1 MDKIIGLLQR
11 RVWIAP
17 LIALILLI
25 VGLVIGLVIGW
36 MTVDFKPSTD
46 DVVSAANALVITNNP
61 ALAKRTLR
69 GLSNDELSAM
79 LNKLIAASATDI
91 EANRYKALA
100 TALNVPVK
108 GNAVGTPVPSTAGT
122 VAPAGTRAPSGTTTP
137 GTTTPL
143 TGFDPMIVIVIIV
156 VVLILIAIAGL
167 IFITRILPGLRKP
180 RAPRPAT
187 GTAPAAPGQAPAQDW
202 AATAPPATTT
212 PGGLGRFVP
221 SYTLG
226 NDNYDTSY
234 SLEAAKGE
242 FLGECGMGISETVGE
257 GKPDKVT
264 AFDLWLFDKADVRT
278 VTQIVM
284 SDFAFK
290 DQTLRTKLAPKGEAI
305 LAEKGKTLHLETQSL
320 QIDAHIVELV
330 YATNPSFP
338 PNSHFQ
344 KLVVEIVPML
354 KEAVPA
360 R

>member
-1 MDKIIGLLQR
+1 MNTIIGLLQR
-11 RVWIAP
+11 RVWLAP

-25 VGLVIGLVIGW
+25 VGLVIGLGIGW
-36 MTVDFKPSTD
+36 MTVDFKPSAD
-46 DVVSAANALVITNNP
+46 DVVSAVNAYATTGDA

-69 GLSNDELSAM
+69 GLSNDELSAL
-79 LNKLIAASATDI
+79 LNQRIAASATDI
-91 EANRYKALA
+91 EANRYKTFAA
-100 TALNVPVK
+100 AIGVTVK
-108 GNAVGTPVPSTAGT
+108 GAPAGTP
-122 VAPAGTRAPSGTTTP
+122 APAGTRAPGATP
-137 GTTTPL
+137 ATGNPPAASPIGLDPL
-143 TGFDPMIVIVIIV
+143 LIIAVIV

-167 IFITRILPGLRKP
+167 VFLTRILPGLRKP
-180 RAPRPAT
+180 RAPR
-187 GTAPAAPGQAPAQDW
+187 APAGAPPAAGAASTQDW
-202 AATAPPATTT
+202 GATAPPATTT

-234 SLEAAKGE
+234 SLEATKGE

-284 SDFAFK
+284 SEYAFK
-290 DQTLRTKLAPKGEAI
+290 DQTLRTKLAPKGEAM

-330 YATNPSFP
+330 YAANPSYP

-344 KLVVEIVPML
+344 KLVVEIVPLL
-354 KEAVPA
+354 KEGVPA

>member
-25 VGLVIGLVIGW
+25 VGLVIGLVVGW

-46 DVVSAANALVITNNP
+46 DVVSAANAFVITNDP
-61 ALAKRTLR
+61 SLAKRTLR
-69 GLSNDELSAM
+69 GLSNDELSAT
-79 LNKLIAASATDI
+79 LNTLIAKSTDL

-100 TALNVPVK
+100 AALNVPVK
-108 GNAVGTPVPSTAGT
+108 GSAAGTPVPSTAGT
-122 VAPAGTRAPSGTTTP
+122 VAPSGTRAPSGTATP
-137 GTTTPL
+137 AAASPGL
-143 TGFDPMIVIVIIV
+143 DPMIAIGVIV
-156 VVLILIAIAGL
+156 VVLILIAVAGL

-180 RAPRPAT
+180 RAPRSPT
-187 GTAPAAPGQAPAQDW
+187 GTAPTSSGATPTQDW
-202 AATAPPATTT
+202 GTAAPPATTT

-234 SLEAAKGE
+234 PLEAAKGE

-290 DQTLRTKLAPKGEAI
+290 DQTLRTKLAPKGEAV

-354 KEAVPA
+354 KESAPA

>member
-1 MDKIIGLLQR
+1 MEKIIGLLQR

-17 LIALILLI
+17 LIALVLLI

-46 DVVSAANALVITNNP
+46 DVASAANAFVITNNP
-61 ALAKRTLR
+61 SLAKRTLQ
-69 GLSNDELSAM
+69 GLSNDELSAK
-79 LNKLIAASATDI
+79 LNALIAASATDI

-100 TALNVPVK
+100 AALNVPVK
-108 GNAVGTPVPSTAGT
+108 GSAVGTPIPSTAGT
-122 VAPAGTRAPSGTTTP
+122 PAPAGTRAPSGTTTP
-137 GTTTPL
+137 AAAS
-143 TGFDPMIVIVIIV
+143 TGIDPMIAIVVIV

-202 AATAPPATTT
+202 GATAPPATTT

-354 KEAVPA
+354 KEAAPA